1 MVLRGVVGAFAGV
14 VAGGGFAATLEGWNG
29 YCYLSVGR
37 TGCGDSYPLIY
48 ASIFVFWMLV
58 AGGLLHAGFRM
69 ACAEHSWSA
78 TGLGSGLWV
87 VLIVGVV
94 WFKAMFL
101 EMYQEDG
108 DLFLLQAAVVT
119 AGAGFLVAALAVGRA
134 RAW

>member
-1 MVLRGVVGAFAGV
+1 VGACGGL
-14 VAGGGFAATLEGWNG
+14 VAGGGFAATLEAWNG

-58 AGGLLHAGFRM
+58 AGCLLYAGFRM
-69 ACAEHSWSA
+69 ARAERSWPA

-87 VLIVGVV
+87 VLIVGVF

-108 DLFLLQAAVVT
+108 HLFVMQAVVVT
-119 AGAGFLVAALAVGRA
+119 ACAAYLVAALAVGRA
-134 RAW
+134 RTW